1 MKIDYFLLYKLGML
15 YIFLKEKKI
24 KNCNIKNKTKIQ
36 RKPNVNI
43 VKRKPTQNLSLEYFV
58 YKCEKQ
64 TQ

>member
-43 VKRKPTQNLSLEYFV
+43 VKRKPTKNLSLEYFV

-64 TQ
+64 T